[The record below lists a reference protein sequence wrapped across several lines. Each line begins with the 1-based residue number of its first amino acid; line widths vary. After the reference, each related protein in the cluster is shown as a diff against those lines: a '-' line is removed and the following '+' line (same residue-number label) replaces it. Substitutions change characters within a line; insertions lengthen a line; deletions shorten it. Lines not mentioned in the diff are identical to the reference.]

1 MEYHI
6 KPSRTIKTEAGE
18 IQSFLSPS
26 EANLDDDTV
35 KSFGAEWERFPEF
48 TEQEI
53 EKIGEDYF
61 DIVNDSILTKNSHVL
76 DVGCGSGRWSKFVAP
91 KVLSVEAIDPS
102 TSVITAANFLGEE
115 KNVRVSQA
123 SVDNIPFSDNS
134 FDLVFSLGVLHHIP
148 DTEKGIIR
156 CVDKVRNGGW
166 FHIYL
171 YYNLENRGSLYRY
184 IYYISSTL
192 RRRISGY
199 GDSKKFMIADLI
211 ATLVY
216 YPLARLSKILRTIG
230 LHKISSK
237 LPLAYYSDKSFTIMR
252 NDALDRFGTPLEKR
266 FSKDEIST
274 MLRNAGLVNIE
285 FSDKQPFWHAI
296 GQKK

>member
-184 IYYISSTL
+184 IYYFSSTL

-199 GDSKKFMIADLI
+199 GDSQKFMIADLI
-211 ATLVY
+211 AALVY